1 MMFFSGRVFGQ
12 DKFWL
17 GWRAMK
23 QIQLNLCIATR
34 ESLSFT
40 FKFMHLADAFI
51 PLSFLCGVS
60 KFVKLLNKR
69 NIAI

>member
-17 GWRAMK
+17 GWQATK

-40 FKFMHLADAFI
+40 FKFMHLADDPTIFSVWCFKI
-51 PLSFLCGVS
+51 CE
-60 KFVKLLNKR
+60 
-69 NIAI
+69 ITE